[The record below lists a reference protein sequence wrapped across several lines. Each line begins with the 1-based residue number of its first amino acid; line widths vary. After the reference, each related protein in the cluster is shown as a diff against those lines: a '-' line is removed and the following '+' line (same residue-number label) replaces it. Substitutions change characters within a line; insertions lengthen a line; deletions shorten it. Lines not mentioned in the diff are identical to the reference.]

1 MLFSTE
7 YAARRY
13 AVFLRYPCINFSVLC
28 LGDKGAFQQGTH
40 PCHNKLMAEES
51 VKSVTIHALPPWIC
65 RSRYGNSKCV
75 LAFICLKCFSADRT
89 GVIYKGY
96 AVNQI

>member
-1 MLFSTE
+1 M
-7 YAARRY
+7 RY
-13 AVFLRYPCINFSVLC
+13 LLGFAV
-28 LGDKGAFQQGTH
+28 AGTGTV
-40 PCHNKLMAEES
+40 NA
-51 VKSVTIHALPPWIC
+51 
-65 RSRYGNSKCV
+65 V